1 MRKVSTEGQTL
12 ARVPRANLRQ
22 HLLISTV
29 ESEVRRCLQAQSRRH
44 FLLSNKSF
52 FQLVGAERTLPK
64 YRHSARGQRRQ
75 FGDVHA
81 TSVPRPSR
89 LGVSR
94 RLGTDGGLID
104 QRRLAGT
111 TAQLAIPTNCSRSL
125 WSRSLP
131 SEIAILSRPR
141 HWTPMCAPSPRRPPA
156 LPKARACASV
166 PFVCSWHSDCCWKAI
181 GR

>member
-29 ESEVRRCLQAQSRRH
+29 ESEVRRCLQAQSQSH

-64 YRHSARGQRRQ
+64 YRHSARGQGRQ

-89 LGVSR
+89 LGVSV
-94 RLGTDGGLID
+94 G
-104 QRRLAGT
+104 A
-111 TAQLAIPTNCSRSL
+111 
-125 WSRSLP
+125 
-131 SEIAILSRPR
+131 SER
-141 HWTPMCAPSPRRPPA
+141 ME
-156 LPKARACASV
+156 V
-166 PFVCSWHSDCCWKAI
+166 
-181 GR
+181 